1 MPPQPLVRSL
11 LLCLLLVAIALL
23 GCGGSGS
30 GDSGGSGDGGD
41 PDPSSPLGINVSSAD
56 YWSSQLMFVDAFK
69 QSGDWVTQN
78 EKWVDDGAN
87 PWDSGVIDQ
96 IPQDADGYPLSLP
109 AVGIPGTEGPQV
121 VATALFR
128 SIDGQHPTGTFICLY
143 DGSGSLEFEL
153 DASVIS
159 AAPGR
164 IEVDVTG
171 NGDGVLVRIVQSQ
184 PGDHVRNIRFI
195 MPGFEA
201 TYASE
206 PFHPQFLE
214 WMKEFKVL
222 RFMDL
227 QKTIGSP
234 NQAWAER
241 TTTTHHTQ
249 TRAEG
254 VAVEYLVDLANALQA
269 DAWFCVPHLADDDWV
284 TQLATLVRDRLDPGL
299 RVYVEYSNEIWNDSF
314 PQGSYVEQKGLDL
327 GLSGSP
333 FEARLRYQAQRSLE
347 IFGIFESVFGGAS
360 RLVRVLASQAANTWV
375 STTILDW
382 NDAHRQ
388 ADALAIAPYFG
399 GYLGDP
405 ATQDS
410 VAGWTVEQL
419 LDACETE
426 ITGRIDTRMTDQ
438 AAVAVGLGVD
448 LIAYEGGQHLVGYA
462 GAENND
468 DLNALFDAAN
478 SHPRMRT
485 LYALYHDQ
493 WRARGGRMFVPYTSI
508 EKDSKWGRWGF
519 AQYQDQDP
527 TTAPKYL
534 ALMEFIASNPK
545 WW

>member
-1 MPPQPLVRSL
+1 MASQSVLRSL
-11 LLCLLLVAIALL
+11 LPPLLLVGIALL

-30 GDSGGSGDGGD
+30 SSGASGDD
-41 PDPSSPLGINVSSAD
+41 ADPSSPLGINLSSAE
-56 YWSSQLMFVDAFK
+56 YWSTQLMFVDAFK

-78 EKWVDDGAN
+78 EEWVEGGEN

-109 AVGIPGTEGPQV
+109 AVGIAGTDTDQV
-121 VATALFR
+121 VATTLFID
-128 SIDGQHPTGTFICLY
+128 IDGHHPTGTFIFLY
-143 DGSGSLEFEL
+143 DGSGTLEFDL

-164 IEVDVTG
+164 IEVDVTD
-171 NGDGVLVRIVQSQ
+171 GDEGVLLRIVESQ
-184 PGDHVRNIRFI
+184 LGDHVRNIRFI

-201 TYASE
+201 THASE
-206 PFHPQFLE
+206 PFHPEFLE
-214 WMKEFKVL
+214 WMKPFEVL

-227 QKTIGSP
+227 QKTNGSP
-234 NQAWAER
+234 NQAWADR
-241 TTTTHHTQ
+241 TTPTHHTQ
-249 TRAEG
+249 TREEG

-314 PQGSYVEQKGLDL
+314 PQGSYVEQEGLDL

-333 FEARLRYQAQRSLE
+333 VEARLRYQAQRSLE
-347 IFGIFESVFGGAS
+347 IFDIFEAVFGGTS
-360 RLVRVLASQAANTWV
+360 RLVRVIASQAANPWV

-382 NDAHRQ
+382 NDAHQQ

-405 ATQDS
+405 GTQDTI
-410 VAGWTVEQL
+410 AGWTVDQL
-419 LDACETE
+419 LDTCEAE
-426 ITGRIDTRMTDQ
+426 ISGRIDTWMTDQ
-438 AAVAVGLGVD
+438 AATAAARSVD
-448 LIAYEGGQHLVGYA
+448 LIAYEGGQNLAGYA
-462 GAENND
+462 GAENNA

-478 SHPRMRT
+478 SHARMGT
-485 LYALYHDQ
+485 LYTLYLDQ
-493 WRARGGRMFVPYTSI
+493 WRARGGRMFIPYASI

-527 TTAPKYL
+527 TTAPKYQ
-534 ALMEFIASNPK
+534 ALTDFIANNPK